1 MLKKKIVIV
10 VIAAVVLSVAAIVYL
25 QYSGKPVYGSDC
37 AVSDCVQSQT
47 PQVDAHGHEVQAG
60 SDGHGQEV
68 VVKLKETAILEFGIQ
83 TAAVQGG
90 TIGMHTT
97 LPAEIV
103 LNADTVAHVVPRIA
117 GVVRTVSKNLG
128 DKVKAGQVLAVL
140 HSRELSDYKAG
151 YLGAREKLTL
161 AEATHEREKKLWEKK
176 ITAEQEYLD
185 AKRQLADARIEM
197 RSAAQKLHALGFSQA
212 DLEVLPNQPDESFI
226 VYEIA
231 APIAGTIIEKHI
243 TLGESLKEDS
253 EPFVIADLSNV
264 WARVNVGQK
273 DLPTVQCGQKA
284 VIKTEHNQGEGV
296 VSYVSSV
303 LEENTRTAL
312 ARIVLPNEDGKW
324 RPGAFATASIYT
336 ASVECKIVVAS
347 EAIITME
354 GESFVFIAEA
364 EGFVPKEVQLGKA
377 NDQLTEI
384 VSGLEVGQKYVIK
397 GAFTLKSEMTKSNQD
412 PCGGH

>member
-1 MLKKKIVIV
+1 MLKNRVFIVAIT
-10 VIAAVVLSVAAIVYL
+10 AVVLSVAAVMYVRH
-25 QYSGKPVYGSDC
+25 SGKPVYGSDC
-37 AVSDCVQSQT
+37 AVAET
-47 PQVDAHGHEVQAG
+47 PLLDAHGHEIESA
-60 SDGHGQEV
+60 SDTHGQEV
-68 VVKLKETAILEFGIQ
+68 VVKLKDTAIQEFGIE
-83 TAAVQGG
+83 TAAVGG
-90 TIGMHTT
+90 GMIGMLTT
-97 LPAEIV
+97 LPAEIT
-103 LNADTVAHVVPRIA
+103 LNADTVAHVVPKIA

-128 DKVKAGQVLAVL
+128 DKVRAGEVLAVL

-151 YLGAREKLTL
+151 YLGAKEKLAL
-161 AEATHEREKKLWEKK
+161 AEATYEREKKLWEKK

-212 DLEVLPNQPDESFI
+212 DLEALPNQPDESFI

-253 EPFVIADLSNV
+253 QPFVIADLNNV

-336 ASVECKIVVAS
+336 ASAECKIIVAS

-354 GESFVFIAEA
+354 GESFVFIAEP

-377 NDQLTEI
+377 NDQWTEI
-384 VSGLEVGQKYVIK
+384 VSGLEVGQKYVAK